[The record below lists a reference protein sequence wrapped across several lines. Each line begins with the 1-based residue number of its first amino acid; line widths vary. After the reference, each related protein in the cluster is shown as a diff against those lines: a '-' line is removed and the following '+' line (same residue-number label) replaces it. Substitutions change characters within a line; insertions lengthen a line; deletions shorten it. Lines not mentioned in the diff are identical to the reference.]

1 MIGRK
6 LIESDNVERTSVPLI
21 QPSVQRYM
29 KPRRG
34 LSERLRELRD
44 FRNHWRYKRFVEQL
58 RNLPAQFT
66 QLMYGLPTI
75 KLNELVADEVT
86 PEEPIMDDLCLP
98 NHHEGPGHNDLVPLL
113 KILKSRQPENVL
125 ELGTAY
131 GNTTAN
137 ICKQCPDTKV
147 YTVNALPEQIS
158 GDMITFALT
167 KEEIGRAFRQHGFSS
182 RVQQIFANTLDLDL
196 SPHLKKHSVAFAIV
210 DACHDTPFV
219 LNDFLKVAPYMKP
232 GGLVLLHDTHP
243 SMEEHLLG
251 SYRACMYL
259 RKKGYDIRHLSDT
272 WWGVW
277 QVPQERRQIE

>member
-1 MIGRK
+1 M
-6 LIESDNVERTSVPLI
+6 PLI
-21 QPSVQRYM
+21 QPSVQRHM
-29 KPRRG
+29 KPRRA
-34 LSERLRELRD
+34 LNERLRELRD
-44 FRNHWRYKRFVEQL
+44 FRNHWRYKKLVEQL

-66 QLMYGLPTI
+66 QVVYGLPSI
-75 KLNELVADEVT
+75 ALNTLVPEQVT
-86 PEEPIMDDLCLP
+86 PEEPVLDGLCLP

-113 KILKSRQPENVL
+113 KILKYKQPAVVL
-125 ELGTAY
+125 ELGTAH

-137 ICKQCPDTKV
+137 ICRQCPAAKV

-158 GDMITFALT
+158 GDIITFALT
-167 KEEIGRAFRQHGFSS
+167 RDEIGSVYRKNGYSS
-182 RVQQIFANTLDLDL
+182 RVQQVYANTLELDL
-196 SPHLKKHSVAFAIV
+196 SSYLKKKSVDLAIV

-232 GGLVLLHDTHP
+232 GGMVLLHDTHP

-259 RKKGYDIRHLSDT
+259 RKKGYDIRHLQDT

-277 QVPQERRQIE
+277 QVPQERR